1 MSDIIKKVIIE
12 NLNENEKVRIDKFLS
27 SNLNLSRNLIKD
39 SIKNCNVK
47 VNGEKINPSYVLKN

>member
-27 SNLNLSRNLIKD
+27 SNLN
-39 SIKNCNVK
+39 
-47 VNGEKINPSYVLKN
+47 